1 MPNSFV
7 AQLCSNNAGNY
18 TLKPSVCAIVSDESL
33 NSLFTSDYMY
43 ISLRQQLAVCFH
55 VSSHAHFEEMS
66 AFSQ

>member
-33 NSLFTSDYMY
+33 NSLFMSDYT
-43 ISLRQQLAVCFH
+43 LRQQLAVCFH